1 MRLVVTPIKAASK
14 TAVVAALVALVAVA
28 PALAGDKKD
37 KGKDP
42 GNFDDLFGAPP
53 PKNNL
58 EEMKKATEGVGSK
71 TDTSGL
77 APKEDAADPNA
88 GVQLLKVFAAEKI
101 AQDKKLGCQPGGRDK
116 KKLVDWTFDEVPA
129 KANVGFEVCLTLTSK
144 VGREMNMNVAIVD
157 ARNQR
162 VAKASDVIDFRSRP
176 KIDHVLEFPPPI
188 FKNVG
193 QHFYVVDLD
202 GKEIGRLPLFVVN
215 LEGGSAPAPAPGAA
229 PTTGTPPPT
238 EGKITD
244 KEPDAP

>member
-1 MRLVVTPIKAASK
+1 MRF
-14 TAVVAALVALVAVA
+14 ALVTLIAAMLAL
-28 PALAGDKKD
+28 PALADDKKD
-37 KGKDP
+37 KGKGADP

-58 EEMKKATEGVGSK
+58 EEMKKATQGVGNK
-71 TDTSGL
+71 TDSSGL
-77 APKEDAADPNA
+77 APKEDESDPNA

-129 KANVGFEVCLTLTSK
+129 KANVGFEVCLTLASK
-144 VGREMNMNVAIVD
+144 AGREMNMSVSIVD

-162 VAKASDVIDFRSRP
+162 VAKASDVIDFRGRP
-176 KIDHVLEFPPPI
+176 KIDHVLEFPAPT
-188 FKNVG
+188 FKNAG

-202 GKEIGRLPLFVVN
+202 GKEVGRLPLFVVN
-215 LEGGSAPAPAPGAA
+215 LEGAPAAAPAPAPAA
-229 PTTGTPPPT
+229 GTPAA

>member
-1 MRLVVTPIKAASK
+1 MRFALVTLI
-14 TAVVAALVALVAVA
+14 AALLAL
-28 PALAGDKKD
+28 PALAEDKKD
-37 KGKDP
+37 KGKGKGGDP

-58 EEMKKATEGVGSK
+58 EEMKKATQGVGNK
-71 TDTSGL
+71 TDSSGL
-77 APKEDAADPNA
+77 APKEDESDPNA

-129 KANVGFEVCLTLTSK
+129 KANVGFEVCLTLASK
-144 VGREMNMNVAIVD
+144 AGREMNMSVSIVD

-162 VAKASDVIDFRSRP
+162 VAKAADVIDFRGRP
-176 KIDHVLEFPPPI
+176 KIDHVLEFPAPT
-188 FKNVG
+188 FKNAG

-202 GKEIGRLPLFVVN
+202 GKEVGRLPLFVVN
-215 LEGGSAPAPAPGAA
+215 LEGAPATGAATAPAPAAA
-229 PTTGTPPPT
+229 GTPPA
-238 EGKITD
+238 EGKLTD

>member
-1 MRLVVTPIKAASK
+1 MRFIVVPLL
-14 TAVVAALVALVAVA
+14 AALLVS

-37 KGKDP
+37 KGKESKDA

-58 EEMKKATEGVGSK
+58 EEMKKATEGVGNK
-71 TDTSGL
+71 TGSTGL
-77 APKEDAADPNA
+77 APKEDESDPNA

-101 AQDKKLGCQPGGRDK
+101 NQDKKLGCQPGGRSK
-116 KKLVDWTFDEVPA
+116 KKLIDWTFDEVPA
-129 KANVGFEVCLTLTSK
+129 KADVGFEVCLTLTSK
-144 VGREMNMNVAIVD
+144 AGREMNMSVAIVD

-176 KIDHVLEFPPPI
+176 KIDHVLEFPAPV
-188 FKNVG
+188 FKNAG

-202 GKEIGRLPLFVVN
+202 GKEVGRLPLFVVN
-215 LEGGSAPAPAPGAA
+215 LEGGAPASPGAAPAPAAGAA
-229 PTTGTPPPT
+229 TPPPPA

>member
-1 MRLVVTPIKAASK
+1 MRLVVTPLL
-14 TAVVAALVALVAVA
+14 AALVLALGAA
-28 PALAGDKKD
+28 PALADEKKD
-37 KGKDP
+37 KGKGKDP

-58 EEMKKATEGVGSK
+58 EEMKKATEGVGNKSSG
-71 TDTSGL
+71 TGL
-77 APKEDAADPNA
+77 APKEDETDPNA
-88 GVQLLKVFAAEKI
+88 GVQLLKVFAAERI
-101 AQDKKLGCQPGGRDK
+101 NQDKKLGCTPGGRDK

-129 KANVGFEVCLTLTSK
+129 KANVGFEVCLTLASK
-144 VGREMNMNVAIVD
+144 AGREMNMNVAIVD

-176 KIDHVLEFPPPI
+176 KIDHVLEFPPPL
-188 FKNVG
+188 FKNAG

-202 GKEIGRLPLFVVN
+202 GKEVGRLPLFMVN
-215 LEGGSAPAPAPGAA
+215 LEGAAAPAPAQGATPA
-229 PTTGTPPPT
+229 TGTPPPT